1 MSTAKKKIVLVDMD
15 GVIANFELGYER
27 AITKMFPSMK
37 LIPREERNVFYN
49 DVQYAHIYPQ
59 HEDAFHRIALKPGF
73 FRHLPVMEGAKAA
86 MKALNK
92 KYNLFICTS
101 PMTEYYNCV
110 REKYEWV
117 EEHLGFDF
125 TSKMILTRDKTVVT
139 GHVLIDDKPIIKG
152 CMVPTWSQVVFDQPY
167 NTETRGFRVKSWNQ
181 IDKLMD
187 YIDSL

>member
-1 MSTAKKKIVLVDMD
+1 MWHVRL
-15 GVIANFELGYER
+15 GGANNMRPLCGGGGGG
-27 AITKMFPSMK
+27 TNGKDP
-37 LIPREERNVFYN
+37 VF
-49 DVQYAHIYPQ
+49 VS
-59 HEDAFHRIALKPGF
+59 
-73 FRHLPVMEGAKAA
+73 A